1 MSGTSLFNIVGEYQ
15 DLYLMLTENTDDT
28 EVEQVIRDTLEA
40 VKGELEVKAEGYIHV
55 IQQMEMEA
63 ERAEQLEYEWSLKK
77 KIRKDRIARL
87 KSALKDALVAT
98 DNEGGLKAGDY
109 TLKVAKNGGVAPII
123 YDREEDIPQ
132 NLMKV
137 KYEKDAK
144 LIREYLEE
152 HPDCEWAHI
161 GERGTHLAIK

>member
-1 MSGTSLFNIVGEYQ
+1 MGGTSLFNIKG
-15 DLYLMLTENTDDT
+15 DYLQLMDMMNECTDDDELT
-28 EVEQVIRDTLEA
+28 QVIKDSLEA

-55 IQQMEMEA
+55 IQQMDMEA
-63 ERAEQLEYEWSLKK
+63 DRCEQLEYEWGEKK
-77 KIRKDRIARL
+77 KIKRNAIKR
-87 KSALKDALVAT
+87 LKDALRDALIVT
-98 DNEGGLKAGDY
+98 DNADGLKTGDY
-109 TLKVAKNGGVAPII
+109 TLKVVKNGGVAPII
-123 YDREEDIPQ
+123 YDHEEDIPQ

-152 HPDCEWAHI
+152 HPECEWAHI